1 MANRPTNSVSRRM
14 HAGIKYYSEN
24 LIFGIPT
31 TSWGRTDIELFLNS
45 SGLKLVDLE
54 FAGRESK
61 KNIFLRN
68 GNYSGSYL
76 RSLKPAQKITRVR
89 GTQAGISRLVGT
101 FSLPPRVMRTPRR
114 YIHYVG

>member
-1 MANRPTNSVSRRM
+1 MVTDLPQGSQIAFDYFTRAIVNGEPPYEQLSRRM

-54 FAGRESK
+54 FAGRESQ
-61 KNIFLRN
+61 KNPSFYGMVIA
-68 GNYSGSYL
+68 S
-76 RSLKPAQKITRVR
+76 V
-89 GTQAGISRLVGT
+89 
-101 FSLPPRVMRTPRR
+101 
-114 YIHYVG
+114 

>member
-89 GTQAGISRLVGT
+89 GTQAGITTLS
-101 FSLPPRVMRTPRR
+101 
-114 YIHYVG
+114 

>member
-1 MANRPTNSVSRRM
+1 MGKFPLWVKKKTKKDDNQISNNLLVNFTRAIVNGEPPYEQLNRRM

-54 FAGRESK
+54 FAGRESQ
-61 KNIFLRN
+61 KNPSFYGMVIA
-68 GNYSGSYL
+68 S
-76 RSLKPAQKITRVR
+76 V
-89 GTQAGISRLVGT
+89 
-101 FSLPPRVMRTPRR
+101 
-114 YIHYVG
+114 